1 MARDSDL
8 PEGFAIRRASAEDAR
23 AIAELINAVTL
34 AEIGL
39 PWTSTEEVRD
49 QLTVPGRDP
58 ALAPAV
64 VVESGGAIVGHLELE
79 RSDEPFEMH
88 VLAFVHPRLWG
99 RGLSAFL
106 IRRAEEVSRV
116 SAAPARPGIRV
127 FVSRF
132 TANRPAARL
141 FVALGYER
149 ARTFWMMQIRFEEPP
164 PDPVVPDGIAIRT
177 FRPGLDD
184 AETHAALAEAFVDH
198 WGSAFPSFDEWR
210 HREIR
215 GEGSGFDPT
224 LWFLATEGEE
234 VVGAA
239 CCRASSPRSVETAQ
253 VSEVAVRRPWRR
265 RGVALA
271 LLHTA
276 FAEFHRREIRAA
288 ELAVDALNP
297 TGATALYE
305 RAGMT
310 EALSWEVWEKVV
322 HA

>member
-1 MARDSDL
+1 MARGSDL
-8 PEGFAIRRASAEDAR
+8 PEGFAVRRASADDTQ
-23 AIAELINAVTL
+23 AIAELINAVTV
-34 AEIGL
+34 AEVGR

-49 QLTVPGRDP
+49 QLTMPGRDP
-58 ALAPAV
+58 ALAPVV
-64 VVESGGAIVGHLELE
+64 VVEPGGAIVGHLELE
-79 RSDEPFEMH
+79 LSSEPLEIH

-106 IRRAEEVSRV
+106 VRRAEEIARGRAV
-116 SAAPARPGIRV
+116 PAGPGIPV

-141 FVALGYER
+141 FAALGYER
-149 ARTFWMMQIRFEEPP
+149 ARTFWVMQIRFGEPP
-164 PDPVVPDGIAIRT
+164 PDPVVPDGIVIRT

-184 AETHAALAEAFVDH
+184 AATHAALAEAFVDH
-198 WGSAFPSFDEWR
+198 WGGAFPSFDEWR

-224 LWFLATEGEE
+224 LWFLANEGEE
-234 VVGAA
+234 VAGAA
-239 CCRASSPRSVETAQ
+239 CCRASSPRSAETAQ

-276 FAEFHRREIRAA
+276 FAEFHRRGIRAA
-288 ELAVDALNP
+288 ELAVDAQNP

-310 EALSWEVWEKVV
+310 EALSWDVWEKVV